1 MDQLPNTR
9 RGLSAL
15 LPSRKHFDV
24 LAQELPIGV
33 YELDAEA
40 RFVFVN
46 ERWSELTGV
55 DAESA
60 VGEPWASVV
69 HPEDLDRVGSE
80 WFRSQAEDRP
90 FSQEFRY
97 VRADGSV
104 VWIGTTAMGWRSAS
118 SLTAFGS
125 NRTLA
130 GYVATAVRPRPGDA
144 CRCPAAQRR
153 RVARRRGRL
162 ATAPSRR
169 ETRER

>member
-1 MDQLPNTR
+1 MDQLSKTR

-40 RFVFVN
+40 RFVYVN

-55 DAESA
+55 DPQSA
-60 VGEPWASVV
+60 VGEMWASVV

-90 FSQEFRY
+90 FSLEFRY
-97 VRADGSV
+97 VKADGSA
-104 VWIGTTAMGWRSAS
+104 VWIWCRAVELRNESGELTGYLGTCSDTVVS
-118 SLTAFGS
+118 STVDRALEEA
-125 NRTLA
+125 
-130 GYVATAVRPRPGDA
+130 
-144 CRCPAAQRR
+144 
-153 RVARRRGRL
+153 
-162 ATAPSRR
+162 
-169 ETRER
+169 